1 MERFC
6 CKQQQS
12 ASWLF
17 KRPSGKVSWLLGT
30 FSARKQQKEKI
41 ESRAMPVAGV
51 VSWLAMAMIFEAAK
65 KKDDSQKKII

>member
-30 FSARKQQKEKI
+30 FAARKQQKENI
-41 ESRAMPVAGV
+41 EPRASQVAGV
-51 VSWLAMAMIFEAAK
+51 VSWLGMGEGRHIP
-65 KKDDSQKKII
+65 QKF